1 MNGPRRRGADCVRP
15 ARPGRAWLLATVS
28 AWAIGSALLVPPTG
42 PARAEDPPA
51 ASATAPNQPTS
62 PPTVATPA
70 APVQSP
76 SETAT
81 PAPVA
86 LPAPVATPTPAAAPT
101 AIPVPAVAS
110 APPVDPM
117 VVALRRLFEART
129 KSGDAKTPDAKAT
142 DAKAPASGDDDG
154 VAGFYAARG
163 HQPLWSTDAGPTA
176 AARAALAALEQ
187 ADRLGLFTEDYAVA
201 RLGAQAE
208 SRTPEGRAVFDALL
222 SDGLMAYARDL
233 AFGRLPH
240 PAGVAPARLDAAG
253 FLPRLGGADHAAA
266 LAALVPDDPRQTALI
281 GALAQLRDLA
291 AKGGWPEMDDGPTL
305 EPGQTDRRVEQVR
318 RRLAVTEGEA
328 KPDAAQPLRYNPA
341 LVEIVKRFQARH
353 GLTPDGRIGKGSR
366 QALNASVEHRIRQVV
381 VALDRVRGEPKEAT
395 PTRFVVNLPE
405 YTLRVYDQGREAM
418 SMGVVVGREQRPTPL
433 MTTQITHVDFNPFW
447 NVPVKLG
454 KEDILPKLRADPQ
467 RLIDQGFR
475 FYTSWSR
482 DAEEVDPHSVDWTA
496 VSQNSFGFRV
506 RQDPGPANA
515 LGRIRLN
522 MANPHD
528 IYMHDTPDRH
538 YFQRE
543 RRALSSG
550 CIRVEKPIELTE
562 FVMRQTA
569 GNWSKDKIQGAI
581 GSQNRTSVRL
591 PQAIPVHLV
600 YVTAW
605 VGADGLSNFRE
616 DIYGLDEDTF
626 RALGKRRKT
635 VMADRS

>member
-1 MNGPRRRGADCVRP
+1 MMAMNGYRRRDAER
-15 ARPGRAWLLATVS
+15 ARRARSSRAWLLATVGVPAIAFGAMALGVS
-28 AWAIGSALLVPPTG
+28 APGPVWAQD
-42 PARAEDPPA
+42 PAT
-51 ASATAPNQPTS
+51 ASAPAHGAPPSAAAPATAETTTTPSGAATTS
-62 PPTVATPA
+62 PA
-70 APVQSP
+70 APA
-76 SETAT
+76 TAAPATAET
-81 PAPVA
+81 PAP
-86 LPAPVATPTPAAAPT
+86 APVLTT
-101 AIPVPAVAS
+101 A
-110 APPVDPM
+110 D
-117 VVALRRLFEART
+117 ALRRLVEPRPRT
-129 KSGDAKTPDAKAT
+129 TDEKAVDAKPP
-142 DAKAPASGDDDG
+142 APATADDNG
-154 VAGFYAARG
+154 LAAFYAARDF
-163 HQPLWSTDAGPTA
+163 QPLWSTDMGPTA

-187 ADRLGLFTEDYAVA
+187 ADRLGLFIEDYSVA

-222 SDGLMAYARDL
+222 SEGLLTYARDL
-233 AFGRLPH
+233 AFGRLPRG
-240 PAGVAPARLDAAG
+240 AGLPPARVGAAEL
-253 FLPRLGGADHAAA
+253 LPRLAGDGHVAA
-266 LAALVPDDPRQTALI
+266 LGALVPEDPRQTALI
-281 GALAQLRDLA
+281 GALASLRDFA
-291 AKGGWPEMDDGPTL
+291 AKGGWPEIDDGPTL
-305 EPGQTDRRVEQVR
+305 EPGQSDKRVEQVR

-328 KPDAAQPLRYNPA
+328 KPDPAHPLRYNPA

-353 GLTPDGRIGKGSR
+353 GLVPDGRIGKGSR
-366 QALNASVEHRIRQVV
+366 QALNASVEHRIHQVI
-381 VALDRVRGEPKEAT
+381 VALDRLRGEPKEAA
-395 PTRFVVNLPE
+395 PTRFVVNLPD
-405 YTLRVYDQGREAM
+405 YTLRVYDQGREVM
-418 SMGVVVGREQRPTPL
+418 SMAVVVGREQRPTPL

-482 DAEEVDPHSVDWTA
+482 DAEEVDPHTVDWTA

-562 FVMRQTA
+562 FVMRQTP
-569 GNWSKDKIQGAI
+569 GNWSKEKIQNSI

-605 VGADGLSNFRE
+605 VGPDGLTNFRE

-635 VMADRS
+635 VMADRG